1 MMPPSDY
8 SDYETNLKLE
18 TTCSCQPIQENQ
30 SLNYCRT
37 LSRQTVVPPWPAK
50 KYWMRIRWGS
60 LAGLPL
66 SGIGRPPISST
77 IHPPTLAGWCPAGKP
92 SWDRLTLEN
101 PPQGPTRT
109 LPPRLENAHPTWI
122 YSIKG
127 GHLGFRFFTPPRS
140 SDLLKHWH
148 YFHEMATKFSPR
160 VTTWPYFG
168 WNFRS

>member
-1 MMPPSDY
+1 MP
-8 SDYETNLKLE
+8 TNTRESKLE
-18 TTCSCQPIQENQ
+18 LLQNPLQTDSGAPLAGQKILDENKMG
-30 SLNYCRT
+30 LIGR
-37 LSRQTVVPPWPAK
+37 
-50 KYWMRIRWGS
+50 
-60 LAGLPL
+60 GLPL